1 MKQYFLGRWLLAAFC
16 VQALTGCGS
25 SGSNSGVTSSE
36 AAVFATKA
44 ALGESLFF
52 DENLSLNRSQ
62 SCATCHNPEHAFID
76 NRLGDD
82 GAVAA
87 VSLGDDGFSLGDRNT
102 PSAAYA
108 AFSPTFGV
116 ATHARFN
123 SQQSDYSGYEG
134 GQFGDGRESDLQG
147 QAGGPPLNAIEMGLA
162 DKAQAVE
169 RLQENPL
176 YVSAFK
182 QLFGE
187 RVWDDES
194 EAYAA
199 FTQSVAAF
207 EESPEFSP
215 FDSKYDR
222 YLRGEYFYDPLSKAA
237 EGKALFFSQ
246 QFTNCA
252 TCHQLQPNSH
262 RQELFT
268 RYEYHNIGIP
278 VNKAVR
284 AKNSKGDGYIDQGL
298 FDNPLITDAQ
308 EKGKF
313 KVPTLRNIAVTGPY
327 MHNGVFKRLSTVVE
341 FYDQYLTSSEFTVNP
356 ETGEAWGAPEVPEN
370 ISFTELEDGKKLTPE
385 KVEAMV
391 CFLITLTDSRYEHLI
406 PNDGPDCDG

>member
-1 MKQYFLGRWLLAAFC
+1 MKQKYSGRWLLAALC
-16 VQALTGCGS
+16 AQVLMGCGS
-25 SGSNSGVTSSE
+25 SGSSSGEAASE

-82 GAVAA
+82 GEVAA
-87 VSLGDDGFSLGDRNT
+87 VSMGDDGFSLGDRNAPT
-102 PSAAYA
+102 AAYA
-108 AFSPTFGV
+108 AFSPSFSL

-123 SQQSDYSGYEG
+123 SQQPDYTGYEG
-134 GQFGDGRESDLQG
+134 GQFGDGRESALQG
-147 QAGGPPLNAIEMGLA
+147 QAGGPPLNPIEMGLA

-187 RVWDDES
+187 AVWDDENV
-194 EAYAA
+194 AYAA
-199 FTQSVAAF
+199 FAQSVAAF
-207 EESPEFSP
+207 EETPEFSP

-252 TCHQLQPNSH
+252 TCHQLKPNSH

-268 RYEYHNIGIP
+268 RYEYHNIGVP
-278 VNKAVR
+278 VNQVVR
-284 AKNSKGDGYIDQGL
+284 AKNGKADEYIDRGL
-298 FDNPLITDAQ
+298 LDNPLVMDYQ

-313 KVPTLRNIAVTGPY
+313 KVPTLRNIAVTAPY
-327 MHNGVFKRLSTVVE
+327 MHNGVFKRLSTVVQ
-341 FYDQYLTSSEFTVNP
+341 FYDQYLTNSEFTVNP
-356 ETGEAWGAPEVPEN
+356 ETGEAWGEPEVTEN
-370 ISFTELEDGKKLTPE
+370 ISLTELEDGKKLTPE

-391 CFLITLTDSRYEHLI
+391 CFLFTLTDARYEHLI
-406 PNDGPDCDG
+406 PSDGPDCDE